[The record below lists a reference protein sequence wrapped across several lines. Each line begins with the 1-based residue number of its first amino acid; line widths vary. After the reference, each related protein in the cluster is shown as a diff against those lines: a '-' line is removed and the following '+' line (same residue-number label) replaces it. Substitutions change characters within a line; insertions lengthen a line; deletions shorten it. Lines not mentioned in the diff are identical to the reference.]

1 MKKDNY
7 ERVAY
12 WCIGIGIF
20 CFVLYGIGLFY
31 NEYSLFGEI
40 ADGDIARTGQI
51 GDFFG
56 GVVGSVWTLAGVLLY
71 FSALRMQSQEIAN
84 QMKEMNESKQL
95 LKQQQFETTFFN
107 LLKTQQDL
115 KNEIK
120 GTFWKIIRKN
130 QSYKEHCQQ
139 YSSNDFFKV
148 ASKELEMF
156 YLAYTRNI
164 YSKWNEDITEQVL
177 YQYWSEQEMAWGEY
191 PKSNEEIEEEI
202 EELFKNF
209 NIDFITW
216 RYNLKKRTIEVA
228 NKPNNQK
235 MLCQCIYGHLYGV
248 YGYELG
254 HYCRHLYNIVKFV
267 DREKEDILKEAMTR
281 CKTDREFQI
290 EKKIIDERF
299 DTYIAFIHS
308 ILSSYEM
315 VVLFYNCLLFEKA
328 EKLFVKYKIFDNL
341 TEELLIAKEH
351 VELMPG
357 VVLKTDNDIF
367 HSIIEKLAEA
377 EAEEAAE
384 NNVTGD
390 GSIC

>member
-1 MKKDNY
+1 MKKDGY
-7 ERVAY
+7 ERIAY

-20 CFVLYGIGLFY
+20 CFVVYGVGLLY

-40 ADGDIARTGQI
+40 RDGDIERTGQI

-107 LLKTQQDL
+107 LLKTQQEL
-115 KNEIK
+115 KYEINA
-120 GTFWKIIRKN
+120 TFSSIIRRGSSFRYYN
-130 QSYKEHCQQ
+130 QE

-148 ASKELEMF
+148 AAKELKMI
-156 YLAYTRNI
+156 YAVYTRGK
-164 YSKWNEDITEQVL
+164 YWKWDEDAAN
-177 YQYWSEQEMAWGEY
+177 QYLCEYWMNKEEEYYSEQDIE
-191 PKSNEEIEEEI
+191 KEIKKI
-202 EELFKNF
+202 F
-209 NIDFITW
+209 
-216 RYNLKKRTIEVA
+216 YNLNLDFLTSRYHLKKKTINMA

-235 MLCQCIYGHLYGV
+235 ILCQCIYGHLYKA
-248 YGYELG
+248 YEYELG

-267 DREKEDILKEAMTR
+267 DREKEEALNESQSRCSANGELQREKEMIN
-281 CKTDREFQI
+281 K
-290 EKKIIDERF
+290 RF

-328 EKLFVKYKIFDNL
+328 GRLYVKYQLFDNL
-341 TEELLIAKEH
+341 TKELLIAKEH

-357 VVLKTDNDIF
+357 VVLKTNDDIF
-367 HSIIEKLAEA
+367 HSIMEKLAEVEDA
-377 EAEEAAE
+377 TVVQWEE
-384 NNVTGD
+384 G
-390 GSIC
+390 